1 MRQSFIRLIN
11 REIRHAKD
19 GKEAW
24 IIIKLNNLVDITIV
38 NKLYQASQAGVKVT
52 LIIRG
57 ICVLV
62 PGISGVSENIEAFS
76 IVDKFL
82 EHSRI
87 LVFSNAGKPVFYI
100 TSADWMPRNFDHRI
114 ELACPIY
121 DKKIQQDLMKMLK
134 IQIAD
139 NVKARLISST
149 NPNQYK
155 NTSSKKRIRSQF
167 EFYEYLKTKN

>member
-1 MRQSFIRLIN
+1 MRLIN
-11 REIRHAKD
+11 REIRHAKE
-19 GKEAW
+19 GKKAW
-24 IIIKLNNLVDITIV
+24 MILKMNNLVDKTIV
-38 NKLYQASQAGVKVT
+38 NKLYQASQAGVKIT

-62 PGISGVSENIEAFS
+62 PGIPDISENIEAFS

-87 LVFSNAGKPVFYI
+87 LVFSNAGKPVYYI

-121 DKKIQQDLMKMLK
+121 DKKIQKELMRMLE
-134 IQIAD
+134 IQIAE
-139 NVKARLISST
+139 NVKARLLSAE

-155 NTSSKKRIRSQF
+155 KTSSKKRIRSQI
-167 EFYEYLKTKN
+167 EFYEYLKNKD